1 MYRYPD
7 FGVCLY
13 EDNGCDSLDDHI
25 AKGCVNSSNS
35 TEFGLSTAVYRG
47 QELSPTDGVWI
58 PDTTEETE
66 KNQSIEVDPRFTG
79 PEVSGVPRV
88 VSHFVRVFCN
98 DKKKE
103 TFAQT

>member
-13 EDNGCDSLDDHI
+13 QENGCDSLDDHI
-25 AKGCVNSSNS
+25 AEGCVNSSNS
-35 TEFGLSTAVYRG
+35 TEFGPSTAEYRG

-58 PDTTEETE
+58 PDTTEEPE
-66 KNQSIEVDPRFTG
+66 KRQSIDVDPRFTG

-88 VSHFVRVFCN
+88 LSPFARVFCT
-98 DKKKE
+98 DKKSE
-103 TFAQT
+103 AFGQT